1 MFQRVFQTNI
11 QVGQSRNS
19 RHCRMQMDTARLD
32 QLQRAESGLA
42 ALVMQIEGNQI

>member
-1 MFQRVFQTNI
+1 
-11 QVGQSRNS
+11 
-19 RHCRMQMDTARLD
+19 MQMDTARLD